1 VVLVRR
7 LIAILSLSM
16 LLGVAAPSS
25 AMARGP
31 KWEYLPL
38 GPLTLPDSCSFPVVV
53 EVLTN
58 KEFGKA
64 TENPDGSIDLRIT
77 GSLIQEATNPDT
89 GESVVMNTSG
99 PGTLH
104 FLPDGSLTATTQ
116 GHTFEFFDSADA
128 EALGLPSPI
137 FVWAGQT
144 YFTVG
149 TNGIVTG
156 ATLRGHMLLDVCA
169 ELS

>member
-1 VVLVRR
+1 MRR
-7 LIAILSLSM
+7 LVATLVIAM

-25 AMARGP
+25 ALARGP
-31 KWEYLPL
+31 KWQFLPL

-64 TENPDGSIDLRIT
+64 TENPDGSVDFKIT
-77 GSLIQEATNPDT
+77 GSLVQEVTNTDT
-89 GESVVMNTSG
+89 GESVVLNTSG

-116 GHTFEFFDSADA
+116 GLTFEFFASDDA
-128 EALGLPSPI
+128 EALGLPSAI

-144 YFTVG
+144 HVTVD
-149 TNGIVTG
+149 TDGITTS
-156 ATLRGHMLLDVCA
+156 ATFSGHMLLDVCA
-169 ELS
+169 ALS